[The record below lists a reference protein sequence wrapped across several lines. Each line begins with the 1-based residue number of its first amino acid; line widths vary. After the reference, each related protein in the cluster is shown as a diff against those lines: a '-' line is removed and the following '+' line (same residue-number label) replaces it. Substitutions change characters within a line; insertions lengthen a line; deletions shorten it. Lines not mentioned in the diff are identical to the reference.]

1 MLYCGLGTPRSN
13 PGRTR
18 ICDKLLPGNRRLR
31 NAGENAGGGSPIA
44 VRSFVRSHHC
54 HSSNLKSAATPGIP
68 KSFPTTAF
76 RYPGAD
82 AAALPREYL
91 RTNWS

>member
-1 MLYCGLGTPRSN
+1 LRQALARES
-13 PGRTR
+13 
-18 ICDKLLPGNRRLR
+18 KAAQRRR
-31 NAGENAGGGSPIA
+31 ECWRRVADCS
-44 VRSFVRSHHC
+44 SFVRSHHC
-54 HSSNLKSAATPGIP
+54 HSSNLKSAANPGIP

-91 RTNWS
+91 LTNWS

>member
-1 MLYCGLGTPRSN
+1 MLAAG
-13 PGRTR
+13 
-18 ICDKLLPGNRRLR
+18 RRLQF
-31 NAGENAGGGSPIA
+31 